1 MYLLLGYSSGRC
13 SLGQL
18 LSRHIWDQALA
29 LWSCDWVRAA
39 RFTLS
44 QHCWSKTNV
53 AHEKTAHVAESKSKH
68 VLVKKNNTFFK
79 IIFLPCKTKYWLTRS
94 FLWCYTEFLWTFN
107 SFLTVGHLIDKAWVS
122 RGQTLLISKLQMW
135 NTDHTLFA
143 IWVGGDVACFGRK

>member
-1 MYLLLGYSSGRC
+1 MYSLLGYSPGRC

-29 LWSCDWVRAA
+29 LWSCDWVGAA

-79 IIFLPCKTKYWLTRS
+79 IIFLPSKTKYWLTRS

-107 SFLTVGHLIDKAWVS
+107 SFLTVGHLIDKGWVS

>member
-1 MYLLLGYSSGRC
+1 MYLLLGYSPGRC

-29 LWSCDWVRAA
+29 LWSCDWVEAA

>member
-1 MYLLLGYSSGRC
+1 MPLYVLTARLQPWQVFFGSATVTTHLRSGPC
-13 SLGQL
+13 T
-18 LSRHIWDQALA
+18 
-29 LWSCDWVRAA
+29 VV
-39 RFTLS
+39 